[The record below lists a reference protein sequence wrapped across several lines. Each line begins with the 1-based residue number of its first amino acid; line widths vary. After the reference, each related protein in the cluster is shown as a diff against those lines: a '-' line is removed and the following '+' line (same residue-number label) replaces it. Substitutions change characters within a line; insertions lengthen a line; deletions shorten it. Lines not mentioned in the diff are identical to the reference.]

1 MLLALFV
8 AAGLTGGAKAWGLWR
23 ELQYLRASVDRVPD
37 EQPAAVT
44 PAPGQPL
51 YLEPLPVPGAGAAL
65 ASPPADFR
73 IVLDALRAR
82 GPGRYRFPLG
92 WYAAEHGG
100 WLQTAQFTGDVNHML
115 LTGQSDTGKDIAA
128 LGMLLALAHTHSPQ
142 ELQVAIVD
150 GKGLDWEGWQGK
162 AHCWLVATEPEEV
175 APAMHALTTE
185 RQRRRKVLKDAGA
198 SKLENYKGGDMP
210 MLVVFVSELLLLQSA
225 TSKSDLTNWLE
236 LELTS
241 ARACGMRYIIATQ
254 TASNFS
260 TQWRSQINLFLAGY
274 QTSRHGDE
282 PNTGMTT
289 SDIEQLDGVP
299 PSKLPAPHKDKG
311 TVGIFLALQ
320 GANALNLR
328 TSPITDQQRDYLLSI
343 LPTATPKAIQPAPAA
358 PRPASIDDEIR
369 RMQAAMILAQDALP
383 ADQPAPALVAGAS
396 ALQNGQERLVA
407 PGSGSTSVSVSD
419 TLEPL
424 PVAPE
429 LVPADEQRQIIELAK
444 RVSSRRALCKQL
456 YDGQT
461 GGKAYAKVQQVC
473 DAAGLLMPSQA
484 VAA

>member
-1 MLLALFV
+1 
-8 AAGLTGGAKAWGLWR
+8 
-23 ELQYLRASVDRVPD
+23 
-37 EQPAAVT
+37 
-44 PAPGQPL
+44 
-51 YLEPLPVPGAGAAL
+51 
-65 ASPPADFR
+65 
-73 IVLDALRAR
+73 
-82 GPGRYRFPLG
+82 
-92 WYAAEHGG
+92 
-100 WLQTAQFTGDVNHML
+100 
-115 LTGQSDTGKDIAA
+115 
-128 LGMLLALAHTHSPQ
+128 
-142 ELQVAIVD
+142 
-150 GKGLDWEGWQGK
+150 
-162 AHCWLVATEPEEV
+162 
-175 APAMHALTTE
+175 MHALTTE